1 MTAHTRKMQTHV
13 EDPEALK
20 KALERARNEK
30 ARIIAHRTIDALTA
44 VNKKSFKVKHV

>member
-30 ARIIAHRTIDALTA
+30 ARLVAQRTIDALTA